1 MVRMF
6 NDIMK
11 GVDTGGEQYI
21 STESCS
27 DPTKMMSTILRSVTD
42 SMTSSVS
49 SSASTI
55 KAVERTD
62 IIIDKSTP
70 NFDLIRMEKC
80 NKFTMNKFLSIEE
93 LMSADEDRPAV
104 LAVPVVTDMK
114 VAPRPFDRGSVRA
127 AHKAREYNADGIT
140 FRDLIHKINLSQKR
154 EHLTRQAYEENAIA
168 NQVAAI
174 CFAEEFE
181 RVKPSGAATIEFA
194 EVFLLQYLEKTGVPY
209 CAVETEL
216 KGVWLKYNNNSGMVR
231 RSTYDSGDQ
240 EHDIIQCFSHWTFE
254 RSGGRML
261 VSIFIFFTE
270 FHYLTILVSSFSKYT
285 LLYRTITR
293 LSTVRE
299 LSMRLPTLTY
309 SPIQPFT
316 VETTQDLVAQ
326 ISVTR
331 VLKSSSRPTSVTST
345 VDR

>member
-1 MVRMF
+1 
-6 NDIMK
+6 
-11 GVDTGGEQYI
+11 
-21 STESCS
+21 
-27 DPTKMMSTILRSVTD
+27 
-42 SMTSSVS
+42 
-49 SSASTI
+49 
-55 KAVERTD
+55 
-62 IIIDKSTP
+62 
-70 NFDLIRMEKC
+70 
-80 NKFTMNKFLSIEE
+80 
-93 LMSADEDRPAV
+93 
-104 LAVPVVTDMK
+104 MK

-261 VSIFIFFTE
+261 VVDCQGTFNAASNSYLLTDPAIHCGDYTRFGGTNLGHEGIKKFFKTHE
-270 FHYLTILVSSFSKYT
+270 CNKYCRQMSLTVQNWET
-285 LLYRTITR
+285 LR
-293 LSTVRE
+293 
-299 LSMRLPTLTY
+299 
-309 SPIQPFT
+309 
-316 VETTQDLVAQ
+316 
-326 ISVTR
+326 VTG
-331 VLKSSSRPTSVTST
+331 
-345 VDR
+345 